1 MYKPGKTRRILI
13 LLLATL
19 PAAPDLSAA
28 ERLSG
33 FSAGDTV
40 SIRADTA
47 WEDEAPDT
55 VNFKGH
61 FELKANDWY
70 ISADEAILYG
80 RLDAPDFI
88 ALKGSPAFIQFAAQT
103 GDRREKVTGEAF
115 RIYYRRETN
124 SIRLKGRAS
133 LTRAG
138 QTMQS
143 GEIEYDIGDDS
154 IQAGGG
160 RGVHIRVKPEE

>member
-1 MYKPGKTRRILI
+1 MYRPGKTRRILI

-19 PAAPDLSAA
+19 PVVPGLFAA
-28 ERLSG
+28 ERLRG

-40 SIRADTA
+40 SIRSDSA

-61 FELKANDWY
+61 FELKTNDWY
-70 ISADEAILYG
+70 LSADEAILYG
-80 RLDAPDFI
+80 RLDAPDFVT
-88 ALKGSPAFIQFAAQT
+88 LKGSPAFIQFTAQT

-124 SIRLKGRAS
+124 SIRLKGGAS

-154 IQAGGG
+154 IRAGGG
-160 RGVHIRVKPEE
+160 RGVQIRVKPEE